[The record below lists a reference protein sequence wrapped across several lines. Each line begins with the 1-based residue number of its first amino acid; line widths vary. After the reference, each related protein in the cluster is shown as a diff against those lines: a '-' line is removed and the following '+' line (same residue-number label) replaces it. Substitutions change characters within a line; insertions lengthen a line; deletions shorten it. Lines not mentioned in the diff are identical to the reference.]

1 MFSCRKAARPIQSP
15 VSAARL
21 RLRLRLRFR
30 LWLCSAAAASVSELL
45 SRATRL
51 RAPRL
56 NSAQLSSAQRRSLRV
71 SLAQLSPAQPSR
83 TQQKLHQ
90 IDPTVTS
97 QLPHSYLTVT
107 SQLPH
112 SYHMRNLGREA
123 ELHVGKIKTYDL
135 LICSFSKSRFCL
147 PSNVSHLV
155 TVW

>member
-1 MFSCRKAARPIQSP
+1 MKPFIKDFNCAQAGFGSWQPLPHFQLSS
-15 VSAARL
+15 VQLSSAQL
-21 RLRLRLRFR
+21 R
-30 LWLCSAAAASVSELL
+30 SAQESSAQL
-45 SRATRL
+45 S
-51 RAPRL
+51 
-56 NSAQLSSAQRRSLRV
+56 SAQLSSAQRRSLRV

-83 TQQKLHQ
+83 TQQNLHH

-123 ELHVGKIKTYDL
+123 ELHVGKIKTYNL
-135 LICSFSKSRFCL
+135 FIISFSNEQFCF
-147 PSNVSHLV
+147 SSKVSHDV